1 MACIIAAPVRNG
13 QGAFVW
19 HYAPH
24 MCMRSFPVKDSAVK
38 TVRRIAM
45 VGFDGIQVMDVTG
58 PLEVF
63 SRAGRLLVERG
74 EADAPPYEVVLAAR
88 HAGPIK
94 ASSGLALVASAT
106 LAELGEVDTL
116 LVSGGAG
123 TRAALQDNALLEW
136 LATHAP
142 RARRY
147 GSVFTGALLLGRA
160 GLLDGKRVTTHW
172 AFLQELAALAPGA
185 RIEPDAIFVR
195 DDRLWT
201 SAGVTA
207 GMDMALAMVE
217 QDWGR
222 KLALD
227 VAHHLVMYLQR
238 HGGHSQLSAMLA
250 AQSSSAE
257 GQFRSLV
264 RWIQDNVAED
274 LSIECLAQR
283 SEMSVRNFS
292 RRFREE
298 TGLTPAK
305 FVEQRRFEAAR
316 LMLAEGGL
324 ALEDIAPLCG
334 FGSAETLRRV
344 FIRRTGLS
352 PAAYRLR
359 LQREQAP
366 VTAAAVPRGL

>member
-1 MACIIAAPVRNG
+1 M
-13 QGAFVW
+13 
-19 HYAPH
+19 
-24 MCMRSFPVKDSAVK
+24 KDSAIK

-45 VGFDGIQVMDVTG
+45 VGFDGIQVLDVTG

-74 EADAPPYEVVLAAR
+74 ETAAPPYEVVLAAR
-88 HAGPIK
+88 HAGPVK

-116 LVSGGAG
+116 LVSGGVG
-123 TRAALQDNALLEW
+123 TRAALQDELLLEW

-147 GSVFTGALLLGRA
+147 GSVCTGALLLARA
-160 GLLDGKRVTTHW
+160 GLFDGKRVTTHW

-185 RIEPDAIFVR
+185 RIETDAIYVR

-222 KLALD
+222 RLALD
-227 VAHHLVMYLQR
+227 VAHQLVMYVQR
-238 HGGHSQLSAMLA
+238 HSGHSQLSAMLA

-257 GQFRSLV
+257 GQFRRLV
-264 RWIQDNVAED
+264 GWIHDNVAQD

-283 SEMSVRNFS
+283 SDMSIRNFS
-292 RRFREE
+292 RRFHEE

-305 FVEQRRFEAAR
+305 FVEQTRFEAAR
-316 LMLAEGGL
+316 RMLAEGDD
-324 ALEDIAPLCG
+324 ALEKIAGLCG

-344 FIRRTGLS
+344 FVRRTGMS

-359 LQREQAP
+359 LQREHAP
-366 VTAAAVPRGL
+366 VTALAAPRGL

>member
-1 MACIIAAPVRNG
+1 M
-13 QGAFVW
+13 
-19 HYAPH
+19 
-24 MCMRSFPVKDSAVK
+24 KDSAIK
-38 TVRRIAM
+38 AVRRIAM
-45 VGFDGIQVMDVTG
+45 VGFDGIQVLDVTG

-74 EADAPPYEVVLAAR
+74 EADALPYEVVLAAR
-88 HAGPIK
+88 HAGPLK
-94 ASSGLALVASAT
+94 TSSGLALVAGAT

-116 LVSGGAG
+116 LVSGGVG
-123 TRAALQDNALLEW
+123 TRAALQDDALLEW
-136 LATHAP
+136 LATYAP

-147 GSVFTGALLLGRA
+147 GSVCTGALLLARA
-160 GLLDGKRVTTHW
+160 GLFDGKRVTTHW

-185 RIEPDAIFVR
+185 RIQPDAIYVR

-222 KLALD
+222 RLALD
-227 VAHHLVMYLQR
+227 VAHQLVMYLQR

-257 GQFRSLV
+257 GQFRALV
-264 RWIQDNVAED
+264 GWIHDNVAAD

-283 SEMSVRNFS
+283 SEMSIRNFS
-292 RRFREE
+292 RRFHEE

-305 FVEQRRFEAAR
+305 FVEQTRFEAAR
-316 LMLAEGGL
+316 RMLAEGDD
-324 ALEDIAPLCG
+324 ALEKIAGLCG
-334 FGSAETLRRV
+334 FGSPETLRRV
-344 FIRRTGLS
+344 FVRRTGVS

-366 VTAAAVPRGL
+366 VTAAAAPRGL